1 MFLKKIFWI
10 IEVSSPSAFKTYSR
24 AISRFHGCK
33 IRMKIQIV
41 WFRRPLLNKSTQML
55 PLLLRVA
62 MRIWKSV
69 LYFAT
74 DWTYFVWKPKT
85 QNTMKFKSF
94 ECQHDTQ
101 TVSDT
106 KRCSASKDL
115 THILESEKLQNP
127 KQFGLGMAPTCIWQ
141 LSCPSTF

>member
-1 MFLKKIFWI
+1 MLLKRIFWI
-10 IEVSSPSAFKTYSR
+10 IEVSSASAFKTYSR
-24 AISRFHGCK
+24 AISRFHGGR
-33 IRMKIQIV
+33 IWTEIQIV
-41 WFRRPLLNKSTQML
+41 WFPEPLLNKSTQML

-62 MRIWKSV
+62 MRIRKSV
-69 LYFAT
+69 LYYAT
-74 DWTYFVWKPKT
+74 DWTFFVWRPKI
-85 QNTMKFKSF
+85 QNTMKFKPF

-115 THILESEKLQNP
+115 TNILESEKLQNL
-127 KQFGLGMAPTCIWQ
+127 KQFELGMVPACIWQ